1 MAQTPVMVITICKWT
16 VRQER
21 QSSTN
26 PLFRPL
32 LTPMFACF
40 DSKTLQESIADDKQA
55 SKNTLDTPD
64 WQEGIAAVAEKRKTV
79 FNRDTGEERVDR
91 RRDSLE
97 FRRNKPE

>member
-40 DSKTLQESIADDKQA
+40 DSKTLQESIDDDKQA
-55 SKNTLDTPD
+55 SKSMLDTLG
-64 WQEGIAAVAEKRKTV
+64 WQEGMAAFAEKRKLV
-79 FNRDTGEERVDR
+79 FNRD
-91 RRDSLE
+91 
-97 FRRNKPE
+97 